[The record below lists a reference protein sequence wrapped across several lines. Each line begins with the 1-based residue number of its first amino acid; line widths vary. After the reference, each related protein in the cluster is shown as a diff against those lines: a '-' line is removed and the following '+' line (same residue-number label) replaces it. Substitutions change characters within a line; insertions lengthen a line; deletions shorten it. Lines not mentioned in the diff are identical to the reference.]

1 MGNDPAHTAPNF
13 GDERVGSSALSASS
27 DHGAA
32 PPAPAVSATVPGT
45 AAAVEQK
52 KRRRDAQVLAFVV
65 AVAGLVNV
73 VSGLTPSLA
82 ARVHLAAAGLTPDVR
97 QLAHG
102 ATALLG
108 IALILLARGLAH
120 RRRLAFIGAIVL
132 LGVSVVTHV
141 AKGLDIE
148 EAVMMIVVAALLIR
162 GRRLFTEATPRARW
176 QSLLRWVPVIIAFDI
191 AYGLLGLALRHDR
204 VQPSL
209 TLPLAFEEIGA
220 RLIGGIGPLRL
231 EGGFG
236 HWFPISITVLGLCS
250 VVAIVLIALAPVAEQ
265 IGLHHVEA
273 RNRVRPM
280 CDRADGDTLDPFAMR
295 EDKAY
300 VFSADGSAALAYRYL
315 NGIGLASADPLG
327 NPDAYAE
334 VIAAFVERCDAHGWR
349 PASLGVRH
357 DRLSLWQDA
366 GLRAHYLGDE
376 AIVDVESFTLEG
388 RAMRPVRQAAN
399 RTKNHGITTE
409 IMREGE
415 LGPDLRAALCGIAHR
430 HRNGEPERGF
440 SMALDGLLSGR
451 DPQCLVIVARDEVGT
466 AFAFQRYVPCKQGKG
481 LSIDAMRRDAVGPN
495 GVNER
500 MIVDVIEWSKSNCVS
515 EVSLNFAVFKG
526 LIEEGADLKFVKA
539 AEAWVVR
546 RLNPYF
552 QIESLLTFNAK
563 FGPRWVPRFLVYRAG
578 GDIVAAGI
586 AAASAEG
593 FMPFAR
599 KSAVPVP

>member
-1 MGNDPAHTAPNF
+1 MT
-13 GDERVGSSALSASS
+13 
-27 DHGAA
+27 
-32 PPAPAVSATVPGT
+32 PAVSEPVP
-45 AAAVEQK
+45 AAEM
-52 KRRRDAQVLAFVV
+52 RRRQRDARVLATVV

-73 VSGLTPSLA
+73 ISGLTPSLA
-82 ARVHLAAAGLTPDVR
+82 ARVHLVAAGLTPDVR

-120 RRRLAFIGAIVL
+120 RRRLAFITAIAL
-132 LGVSVVTHV
+132 LGISVVTHV

-162 GRRLFTEATPRARW
+162 GRHLFTEATPRARW
-176 QSLLRWVPVIIAFDI
+176 QSLLRWVPVIVAFDL

-204 VQPSL
+204 VQPVL

-220 RLIGGIGPLRL
+220 RLLGGTGPLRL
-231 EGGFG
+231 DGGFG
-236 HWFPISITVLGLCS
+236 HWFPISITVLGVLS
-250 VVAIVLIALAPVAEQ
+250 IVAIGLLALAPVAEQ
-265 IGLHHVEA
+265 LGLHHTEA

-280 CDRADGDTLDPFAMR
+280 CNRADGDTLDPFAMR
-295 EDKAY
+295 QDKAY
-300 VFSADGSAALAYRYL
+300 VLSADGSAALAYRYV

-327 NPDAYAE
+327 NPDAYPE
-334 VIAAFVERCDAHGWR
+334 VIRSFIDRCDAHGWR

-357 DRLSLWQDA
+357 DRLELWQDA
-366 GLRAHYLGDE
+366 GLRARYLGDE
-376 AIVDVESFTLEG
+376 AILDVESFTLEG

-415 LGPDLRAALCGIAHR
+415 LSPDLRAALRAMAER

-451 DPQCLVIVARDEVGT
+451 DPQCLVIVARDEHGT
-466 AFAFQRYVPCKQGKG
+466 AIAFQRYVPCKNGRG

-500 MIVDVIEWSKSNCVS
+500 MIVDVVLWAQTHGIS

-526 LIEEGADLKFVKA
+526 LIEEGADLKLFEA
-539 AEAWVVR
+539 AEAWLVR

-563 FGPRWVPRFLVYRAG
+563 FAPRWVPRYLVYRSAG
-578 GDIVAAGI
+578 DLVATGI

-593 FMPFAR
+593 FMPFGR
-599 KSAVPVP
+599 RTPVPVP

>member
-1 MGNDPAHTAPNF
+1 MT
-13 GDERVGSSALSASS
+13 
-27 DHGAA
+27 
-32 PPAPAVSATVPGT
+32 PAVSEPVP
-45 AAAVEQK
+45 AAEM
-52 KRRRDAQVLAFVV
+52 RRRQRDARVLATVV

-73 VSGLTPSLA
+73 ISGLTPSLA
-82 ARVHLAAAGLTPDVR
+82 ARVHLVAAGLTPDVR

-120 RRRLAFIGAIVL
+120 RRRLAFITAIAL
-132 LGVSVVTHV
+132 LGISVVTHV

-162 GRRLFTEATPRARW
+162 GRHLFTEATPRARW
-176 QSLLRWVPVIIAFDI
+176 QSLLRWVPVIVAFDL

-204 VQPSL
+204 VQPVL

-220 RLIGGIGPLRL
+220 RLLGGTGPLRL
-231 EGGFG
+231 DGGFG
-236 HWFPISITVLGLCS
+236 HWFPISITVLGVLS
-250 VVAIVLIALAPVAEQ
+250 IVAIGLLALAPVAEQ
-265 IGLHHVEA
+265 LGLHHTEA

-280 CDRADGDTLDPFAMR
+280 CNRADGDTLDPFAMR
-295 EDKAY
+295 QDKAY
-300 VFSADGSAALAYRYL
+300 VLSADGSAALAYRYV

-327 NPDAYAE
+327 NPDAYPE
-334 VIAAFVERCDAHGWR
+334 VIRSFIDRCDAHGWR

-357 DRLSLWQDA
+357 DRLELWQDA
-366 GLRAHYLGDE
+366 GLRARYLGDE
-376 AIVDVESFTLEG
+376 AILDVESFTLEG

-415 LGPDLRAALCGIAHR
+415 LSPDLRAALRAMAER

-451 DPQCLVIVARDEVGT
+451 DPQCLVIVARDEHGT
-466 AFAFQRYVPCKQGKG
+466 AIAFQRYVPCKNGRG

-500 MIVDVIEWSKSNCVS
+500 MIVDVVLWAQTHGIS

-526 LIEEGADLKFVKA
+526 LIEEGADLKLFEA
-539 AEAWVVR
+539 AEAWLVR

-563 FGPRWVPRFLVYRAG
+563 FAPRWVPRYLVYRSAG
-578 GDIVAAGI
+578 DLVATGI

-593 FMPFAR
+593 FMPFGR
-599 KSAVPVP
+599 RTPVPVR

>member
-1 MGNDPAHTAPNF
+1 M
-13 GDERVGSSALSASS
+13 SASS
-27 DHGAA
+27 AHEAA
-32 PPAPAVSATVPGT
+32 VATPAVSGPLPAQDP
-45 AAAVEQK
+45 
-52 KRRRDAQVLAFVV
+52 RRRQRDARVLALVV

-73 VSGLTPSLA
+73 ISGLTPSIA
-82 ARVHLAAAGLTPDVR
+82 QHVHLVAAGLTPDVR

-120 RRRLAFIGAIVL
+120 RRRLAFIAAIAL
-132 LGVSVVTHV
+132 LGISVVTHV

-148 EAVMMIVVAALLIR
+148 EAVMMLVVAALLVR
-162 GRRLFTEATPRARW
+162 GRRLFTESTPRAKW
-176 QSLLRWVPVIIAFDI
+176 QSLLRWVPVILAFDL

-204 VQPSL
+204 VQPAL
-209 TLPLAFEEIGA
+209 TLPLAFREIGA
-220 RLIGGIGPLRL
+220 RLVGGVGPLHL
-231 EGGFG
+231 QGGFG
-236 HWFPISITVLGLCS
+236 HWFPASITVLGAFS
-250 VVAIVLIALAPVAEQ
+250 VVAIVLLALAPVAEQ
-265 IGLHHVEA
+265 IGLHHHHEL

-280 CDRADGDTLDPFAMR
+280 CNRADGDTLDPFALR
-295 EDKAY
+295 QDKCY
-300 VFSADGSAALAYRYL
+300 VFSEDGSAALAYRYV

-327 NPDAYAE
+327 NPDKYPE
-334 VIAAFVERCDAHGWR
+334 VITRFIEHCDAHGWR

-357 DRLSLWQDA
+357 DRVTLWQDA

-376 AIVDVESFTLEG
+376 AIIDVDSFTLEG

-399 RTKNHGITTE
+399 RTRNHGITTE

-415 LGPDLRAALCGIAHR
+415 LSPDLRAALQGIAER

-451 DPQCLVIVARDEVGT
+451 DPQCVVIVARDEEGT
-466 AFAFQRYVPCKQGKG
+466 AIAFQRYVPCKRGTG
-481 LSIDAMRRDAVGPN
+481 LSIDAMRRDNVGPN

-500 MIVDVIEWSKSNCVS
+500 MIVDIVLWARDNHIS

-526 LIEEGADLKFVKA
+526 LIEEGADLKFIA
-539 AEAWVVR
+539 AVEAWLVR

-563 FGPRWVPRFLVYRAG
+563 FQPRWVPRYLMYRSAGDLVAT
-578 GDIVAAGI
+578 GI

-593 FMPFAR
+593 FMPFGR
-599 KSAVPVP
+599 KPVASVA